1 MLVHVE
7 PGSDLDRL
15 ETERTFTAGLPRDA
29 VRAFRMRMQQLR
41 AFTCATDLK
50 NSRALDARRARS
62 PTAHSVRLTD
72 SWRMNLRVLQTP
84 DGLRVDVL
92 EVVES
97 TLKKTRRP
105 R

>member
-15 ETERTFTAGLPRDA
+15 ETDLTFTAGLPRDA

-41 AFTCATDLK
+41 AFTGVTDLDS
-50 NSRALDARRARS
+50 SRALDTRRTRS
-62 PTAHSVRLTD
+62 STAHSIRLTD
-72 SWRMNLRVLQTP
+72 RWRLNLRMLQTP
-84 DGLRVDVL
+84 DGVRVDVL

-97 TLKKTRRP
+97 TLMKTRRP